1 MKNRNL
7 AALCFALIIA
17 TITSTFGWLWID
29 GNSKTQIKRIDQQL
43 QSDAVTVR
51 NLKTNQTTVA
61 LSLVRE
67 NPLQIALAFQAAD
80 GTFTLIRESTAE
92 INRPLTTKELK
103 ASSAQSLS
111 LNLGSNNRIRSV
123 TLTNGDHLI
132 FAANQESIHDTS
144 NRDRKFLLLVDL
156 LFGLLMYFLTRFIWD
171 RNQVR
176 KLEVQ
181 VASEIATKDRMQSFL
196 GDASHELRTPLTVIK
211 GYLELLQSYPNIEKV
226 DSIKYIDRAFSEATR
241 MESLIRDL
249 LLLAELGESASLEVE
264 PFNIAEVIEG
274 FVTDLQTLQ
283 PERSVIFE
291 SENPIIYLGSE
302 KLITQLVSNI
312 ISNASRHTE
321 VSAPVKISLHQD
333 ATHLDIDYDD
343 GGGKLPETFF
353 ESEAIQFSR
362 FDKSRSRET
371 GGSGL
376 GLSIMKS
383 IVMAHGGEISLSRSS
398 LGGLHIH
405 IELPRG

>member
-17 TITSTFGWLWID
+17 TIASTFGWLWID
-29 GNSKTQIKRIDQQL
+29 GNSKNQINRLDQQL
-43 QSDAVTVR
+43 QSDANTVR

-80 GTFTLIRESTAE
+80 GTFTLIRESSAE
-92 INRPLTTKELK
+92 INRPLSVDELK
-103 ASSAQSLS
+103 ASSTGSIT
-111 LNLGSNNRIRSV
+111 LNLGSENRVRSI

-132 FAANQESIHDTS
+132 FAANQVPIRQGAD
-144 NRDRKFLLLVDL
+144 RDRKFLLLIDL
-156 LFGLLMYFLTRFIWD
+156 MFALLIYFLTRFIWD

-176 KLEVQ
+176 KLELV
-181 VASEIATKDRMQSFL
+181 VANEIATKDRMQSFL

-211 GYLELLQSYPNIEKV
+211 GYLELLHSYPNIEKA
-226 DSIKYIDRAFSEATR
+226 DSIKYIDRAFSEVTR

-249 LLLAELGESASLEVE
+249 LLLAELGETGDLEVE
-264 PFNIAEVIEG
+264 PFNIAEVVTG
-274 FVTDLQTLQ
+274 FATDLRSLQ
-283 PERSVIFE
+283 PERLLTLE
-291 SENPIIYLGSE
+291 TEDPIIFLGSQ
-302 KLITQLVSNI
+302 KLITQMVSNI
-312 ISNASRHTE
+312 FSNASRHTE
-321 VSAPVKISLHQD
+321 VSAPVKVSLRQD
-333 ATHLDIDYDD
+333 ATQLFLDYDD
-343 GGGKLPETFF
+343 GGSKLPETFF
-353 ESEAIQFSR
+353 ESEAVQFSR

-383 IVMAHGGEISLSRSS
+383 IVLAHGGNISLSRSS
-398 LGGLHIH
+398 LGGLHIQ